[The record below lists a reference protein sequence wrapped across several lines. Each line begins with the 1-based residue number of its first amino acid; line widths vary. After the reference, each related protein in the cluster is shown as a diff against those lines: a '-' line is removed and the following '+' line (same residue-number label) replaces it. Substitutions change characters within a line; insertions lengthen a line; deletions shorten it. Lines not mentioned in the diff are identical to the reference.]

1 MQNTRLEILLI
12 EGDPADAGVIMEM
25 LAEDRKQAFSVR
37 HARTL
42 ADGLQLLRG
51 GDVDCV
57 LVGLALPDS
66 RGLDAALAVRNQ
78 SEQIP
83 MVVLADQDDEDVAFK
98 ALQMNIQ
105 DFLVKG
111 ETNGALLTRSIR
123 YAVQRKRIQE
133 RLQESEERFRAT
145 FDQAAVGIA
154 HVAPDGS
161 WLRMNRKYCDIV
173 GYTEEEMKAFAI
185 PDITHPDDLKES
197 LEHYRSLLDGE
208 IGNYSLEKRY
218 VRKDGSVVWV
228 NLTASMVTDAG
239 GNPRFVIGFVEDI
252 TPRMRVEK
260 ALRFSEER
268 YRALYLDNPTMIFT
282 LDSNWTILSANPSCA
297 ANLGFSID
305 ELEGRSGLDVFHEDD
320 RPAVA
325 EQLRK
330 CLRDPDRVY
339 RWQFRKIRKDGKV
352 LWVEETARAV
362 CDLKGEINI
371 LIVCQDIS
379 ERRRVE
385 ETLNRAKEEWEL
397 TFDSVPDLIAIMDD
411 EYHII
416 RINRPMAARLG
427 RHPRECIGQFCYKA
441 IHNVDSPPEACP
453 HSRTLD
459 DARRHDAEMEE
470 GHLGGVF
477 HVSATP
483 LLTPDGKMRGV
494 VHVARDITER
504 KLAEAEI
511 KRLNADLAAR
521 TSELEAV
528 NRELEAFNYTVAHD
542 LRKPLTVVN
551 CCCQTLMELCGDR
564 LDEECTGYLR
574 DAYDGTWRMN
584 RLIEALLKFS
594 HLANARLSREMVD
607 LSAMAQASAAELK
620 LTDPERRVKFRL
632 AEGIIANGDAG
643 LLRAVLD
650 NLLGNAW
657 KYTVMREEGIIEFGV
672 VDIDGERAFFVRD
685 NGAGFDMSYAESLF
699 IPFQRLPGVEEI
711 SGFGIGLATVERII
725 RRHGGRVW
733 AESEPDK
740 GATFYFTLG
749 DH

>member
-1 MQNTRLEILLI
+1 MQNTRMEILLI
-12 EGDPADAGVIMEM
+12 EGDPADAGLVMEM
-25 LAEDRKQAFSVR
+25 LAKDRKQEFSVR
-37 HARTL
+37 HVRTL
-42 ADGLQLLRG
+42 AEGLQLLSE
-51 GDVDCV
+51 DSFDCTLVD
-57 LVGLALPDS
+57 LTLPDS
-66 RGLDAALAVRNQ
+66 QGLETALAVRNQ
-78 SEQIP
+78 FERMP
-83 MVVLADQDDEDVAFK
+83 VVILAAQDDEDAAFK

-111 ETNGALLTRSIR
+111 EINGGMLTRSIR
-123 YAVQRKRIQE
+123 YAVQRKRISE
-133 RLQESEERFRAT
+133 KLQESEEEFRET
-145 FDQAAVGIA
+145 FNQAAVGIA
-154 HVAPDGS
+154 HLAPDGS
-161 WLRMNRKYCDIV
+161 WLRINRKYCDIV

-185 PDITHPDDLKES
+185 PDVTHPDDLQS
-197 LEHYRSLLDGE
+197 SMEHYRRLLNGE

-228 NLTASMVTDAG
+228 NLAASMVTDAG

-252 TPRMRVEK
+252 TPRMRVEE

-297 ANLGFSID
+297 AHLGFSID
-305 ELEGRSGLDVFHEDD
+305 ELEGRSGLEVFHEDD
-320 RPAVA
+320 RPAVD

-330 CLRDPDRVY
+330 CLRSPDRVY
-339 RWQFRKIRKDGKV
+339 RWQFRKIRKDGEL

-362 CDLKGEINI
+362 YDLKGEINI
-371 LIVCQDIS
+371 LIVCQDIT

-411 EYHII
+411 EYRII
-416 RINRPMAARLG
+416 RINRAMAARLG
-427 RHPRECIGQFCYKA
+427 RHPKECIGLFCYKA
-441 IHNVDSPPEACP
+441 IHNVDSPPETCP
-453 HSRTLD
+453 HSRTLA
-459 DARRHDAEMEE
+459 DARGHDAEMEE

-483 LLTPDGKMRGV
+483 LLTPEGKMRGV

-521 TSELEAV
+521 TT
-528 NRELEAFNYTVAHD
+528 ELEAFNYTVAHD

-584 RLIEALLKFS
+584 RLIDALLEFS
-594 HLANARLSREMVD
+594 RLANARLSREMVD
-607 LSAMAQASAAELK
+607 LSEIAQASAAELE
-620 LTDPERRVKFRL
+620 LADPERRVIFRL
-632 AEGIIANGDAG
+632 AEGVIVNGDAG
-643 LLRAVLD
+643 LLRVVMD

-657 KYTVMREEGIIEFGV
+657 KYTAMREEGIIEFGV
-672 VDIDGERAFFVRD
+672 LEIDGEPAFFVRD
-685 NGAGFDMSYAESLF
+685 NGAGFDMLYAGRLF
-699 IPFQRLPGVEEI
+699 IPFHRLPGVEEI

-725 RRHGGRVW
+725 KRHGGRIW
-733 AESEPDK
+733 AEGKPDR